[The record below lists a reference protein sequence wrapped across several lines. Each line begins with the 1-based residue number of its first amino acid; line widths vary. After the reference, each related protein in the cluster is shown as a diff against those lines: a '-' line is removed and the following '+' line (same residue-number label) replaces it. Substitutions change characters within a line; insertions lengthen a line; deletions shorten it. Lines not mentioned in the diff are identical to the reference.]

1 MGLQALRFTA
11 DRRRADCQ
19 RSRQMHHLQVCSARP
34 LSSALFLLL
43 DPLSCLLRRPAC
55 AVSDCHAVSHVH
67 VHVHMLIL
75 YECTCT
81 CTYACPCAHAPAG
94 GKTPPRS
101 TSRGKRP
108 SHTAAGR
115 QTRASRRQTRVAPR
129 GSPSSAMT
137 GHNSRPGWISGM
149 RRARRAAARRA
160 GRSRSCQWRTTW
172 LLNGRR
178 TSKRSQSSLA
188 PRVWR
193 SILYSISNCSSCCTK
208 ERRDLYMVR

>member
-19 RSRQMHHLQVCSARP
+19 RSRQMHHLQVCARRALSRVPSFSTLIRSPAYLAGP
-34 LSSALFLLL
+34 LARCQTATPFRTCTCTC
-43 DPLSCLLRRPAC
+43 SCA
-55 AVSDCHAVSHVH
+55 
-67 VHVHMLIL
+67 

-81 CTYACPCAHAPAG
+81 CTYAYPCAHAPAG
-94 GKTPPRS
+94 EKTPPRS

-178 TSKRSQSSLA
+178 TSKRSPSSLA
-188 PRVWR
+188 PRVLR
-193 SILYSISNCSSCCTK
+193 SILYSNCSSCFVHKRETK
-208 ERRDLYMVR
+208 GDFFMVR

>member
-19 RSRQMHHLQVCSARP
+19 RSRQMHHLQVRSARP

-55 AVSDCHAVSHVH
+55 ARCQTATPFRTCTCTCSCA
-67 VHVHMLIL
+67 
-75 YECTCT
+75 YECTC
-81 CTYACPCAHAPAG
+81 ACPCAHAPAG

-101 TSRGKRP
+101 TFRGKRP

-115 QTRASRRQTRVAPR
+115 QIRTSRRQTRVAPR

-160 GRSRSCQWRTTW
+160 GRSRSCPWRTTW

-188 PRVWR
+188 PRRWR
-193 SILYSISNCSSCCTK
+193 SILYRVIVLRVVYKREGTYGT
-208 ERRDLYMVR
+208 L